1 MNVGGGEAADQM
13 VRMMLS
19 GGEVLV
25 RLGGSALKNLLALTM
40 ALAKN
45 NQTISGKV
53 NMTRMLRET
62 RDLRLFPMSPEQ
74 YKQFQK
80 HAKKQKILFSAIKD
94 RDGNGKL
101 VDVVM
106 PVTELDRAN
115 LIFERIMYQ
124 GPVRQAPEREDRT
137 VSQPERDRPERSP
150 DRNRQSPQQAQE
162 DPQKDRSDQE
172 RPAPQAEREDTQR
185 PPVGREEDRWDPP
198 PPRSQLPDDPWDMAP
213 PKKDSRSGQDSHD
226 TRTRSSTRRGSR
238 DGEMMNDRP
247 SILDR
252 LKGYR
257 AQLDRQRQS
266 VPTRGKG
273 PKVRPKQR

>member
-1 MNVGGGEAADQM
+1 MTVGGGEAADQM

-19 GGEVLV
+19 GGEVAV

-94 RDGNGKL
+94 KDDKGKL
-101 VDVVM
+101 IDVVL

-124 GPVRQAPEREDRT
+124 GPARQAPEREERPAP
-137 VSQPERDRPERSP
+137 SPEKERQGQSP
-150 DRNRQSPQQAQE
+150 DRDKQEPQQAQE
-162 DPQKDRSDQE
+162 DPQE
-172 RPAPQAEREDTQR
+172 RPTEPARPMPQGSQDGPEQT
-185 PPVGREEDRWDPP
+185 PDRWSPP
-198 PPRSQLPDDPWDMAP
+198 PPRSRLPDDPWEIP
-213 PKKDSRSGQDSHD
+213 PKKDSRSGRDSRD
-226 TRTRSSTRRGSR
+226 TKTRSSIPNSSR
-238 DGEMMNDRP
+238 EGGATSEKP
-247 SILDR
+247 SILGR
-252 LKGYR
+252 LAGYR
-257 AQLDRQRQS
+257 AQLDSRKQS
-266 VPTRGKG
+266 VPTREKTKVK
-273 PKVRPKQR
+273 PKLR

>member
-1 MNVGGGEAADQM
+1 MTVGGGEAADQM

-19 GGEVLV
+19 SGEVAV

-40 ALAKN
+40 ALVKN

-94 RDGNGKL
+94 RDGKGK
-101 VDVVM
+101 VIDVVM

-124 GPVRQAPEREDRT
+124 GPARQAPEREERPAP
-137 VSQPERDRPERSP
+137 SPERERQEQSPNRDR
-150 DRNRQSPQQAQE
+150 QTPQQAQE
-162 DPQKDRSDQE
+162 GPQE
-172 RPAPQAEREDTQR
+172 RPTEPFRPMPQVERDGPEQI
-185 PPVGREEDRWDPP
+185 PDRWDPP
-198 PPRSQLPDDPWDMAP
+198 PPRSRLPDDPWEIP
-213 PKKDSRSGQDSHD
+213 PQKDSRSGRDSRD
-226 TRTRSSTRRGSR
+226 TKTRSSIRRDSR
-238 DGEMMNDRP
+238 ADGTMSEKP
-247 SILDR
+247 SILGR
-252 LKGYR
+252 LAGYR
-257 AQLDRQRQS
+257 AQLDSRKQS
-266 VPTRGKG
+266 VPTKEKAKVK
-273 PKVRPKQR
+273 PKLR

>member
-1 MNVGGGEAADQM
+1 MTVGGGEAADQM

-19 GGEVLV
+19 SGEVVV

-40 ALAKN
+40 ALAKK

-94 RDGNGKL
+94 RDGKGKL
-101 VDVVM
+101 VDVAM

-124 GPVRQAPEREDRT
+124 GPVRQAPEREEKPT
-137 VSQPERDRPERSP
+137 PNPEKGRQERSP
-150 DRNRQSPQQAQE
+150 DRDRQTPQQAQE
-162 DPQKDRSDQE
+162 GPQEGPPEQA
-172 RPAPQAEREDTQR
+172 RPVPQGSRDGPEQT
-185 PPVGREEDRWDPP
+185 PDRWDPP
-198 PPRSQLPDDPWDMAP
+198 PPRSHLPDDPWEMP
-213 PKKDSRSGQDSHD
+213 PKKDSRSGRDSRD
-226 TRTRSSTRRGSR
+226 TKTRSSIPNGSR
-238 DGEMMNDRP
+238 EGGAMSEKP
-247 SILDR
+247 SILGK
-252 LKGYR
+252 LAGHR
-257 AQLDRQRQS
+257 AQLDSRKQS
-266 VPTRGKG
+266 VPTKDKNRSVKRQMA
-273 PKVRPKQR
+273 K

>member
-1 MNVGGGEAADQM
+1 MTVGGGEAADQM

-19 GGEVLV
+19 SGEVV
-25 RLGGSALKNLLALTM
+25 ARLTGSALKNLLALTM

-62 RDLRLFPMSPEQ
+62 RDLRVFPMTPKQ

-94 RDGNGKL
+94 RDGKGKL
-101 VDVVM
+101 IDVVL

-124 GPVRQAPEREDRT
+124 GPARQAPEREERPA
-137 VSQPERDRPERSP
+137 SSPERGRQEPAPNRDR
-150 DRNRQSPQQAQE
+150 QTPQQAQE
-162 DPQKDRSDQE
+162 GPQE
-172 RPAPQAEREDTQR
+172 RPTEPSRPTPQAERDGT
-185 PPVGREEDRWDPP
+185 PDRWNPP
-198 PPRSQLPDDPWDMAP
+198 PPRSRLPDDPWEIP
-213 PKKDSRSGQDSHD
+213 PKKDSRSGPDSPD
-226 TRTRSSTRRGSR
+226 TRTRYSTRRDSR
-238 DGEMMNDRP
+238 AGGTMSDRP

-252 LKGYR
+252 LKGFR
-257 AQLDRQRQS
+257 AQLDSESRS

-273 PKVRPKQR
+273 PKVRLKQRWW